1 VVAQTTS
8 DVSSTVQTI
17 NTQEQILHFDLQNT
31 PNRTVVSTVVP
42 STLHTCHVLPNEVQ
56 TYTVFTNPW
65 LAICSGTS
73 LLALELVS
81 VARYGGINVD
91 ILLRDN
97 VPSDYPHIPLRDLKV
112 SDPTCK

>member
-1 VVAQTTS
+1 MVAQTTS
-8 DVSSTVQTI
+8 DVSSPVQTI

-42 STLHTCHVLPNEVQ
+42 STMHTCHVLPNEVQ

-65 LAICSGTS
+65 LTVRSGTN

-91 ILLRDN
+91 TLLGQCT
-97 VPSDYPHIPLRDLKV
+97 K
-112 SDPTCK
+112 